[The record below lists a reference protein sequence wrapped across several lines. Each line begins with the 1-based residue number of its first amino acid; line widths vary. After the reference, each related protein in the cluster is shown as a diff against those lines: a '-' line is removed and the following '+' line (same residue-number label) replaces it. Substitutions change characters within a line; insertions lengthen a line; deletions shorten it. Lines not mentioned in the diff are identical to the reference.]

1 MDKKFNV
8 DINNINLH
16 ELEDV
21 ISINRDVDV
30 GRHLPQNIIG
40 KGAEFTNI
48 RFREN
53 IELSNLWEKL
63 NSLMENL
70 YIGSA
75 GKLGLSAYKKLIDDE
90 NIKGDLEDQRKK
102 IYALWNMARIWT
114 HRTFEE
120 WLDLY
125 LGKGNYILSF
135 DYDKYGIEILV
146 NVKESLNLELNDFQK
161 KVRDIIPANLTQ
173 FIRIKF
179 IRDQKIFYGMYGQKA
194 KHYKVLP
201 NKVEDKEF
209 KNSIFMGM
217 ATYHKKIKRVA
228 IMPEV
233 WTLDREGMFLEV
245 EDGSGVRMKYD
256 K

>member
-1 MDKKFNV
+1 MNKKFNV
-8 DINNINLH
+8 DVNNVNLH

-21 ISINRDVDV
+21 ISINRDVDI
-30 GRHLPQNIIG
+30 GKHLPQDIIG

-48 RFREN
+48 RIREN
-53 IELSNLWEKL
+53 IELSNLWAKL
-63 NSLMENL
+63 NSLMGNL

-102 IYALWNMARIWT
+102 IYAIWNMARIWT
-114 HRTFEE
+114 HKTFEE

-125 LGKGNYILSF
+125 LGKGNYVLSF

-146 NVKESLNLELNDFQK
+146 NVKESLNLELDDFQK
-161 KVRDIIPANLTQ
+161 KVRKIIPANLTQ
-173 FIRIKF
+173 FIRIKL
-179 IRDQKIFYGMYGQKA
+179 IRGQTIHYGMYAQKA

-201 NKVEDKEF
+201 NKVEDKIF
-209 KNSIFMGM
+209 DNPIFMGM

-228 IMPEV
+228 IM
-233 WTLDREGMFLEV
+233 
-245 EDGSGVRMKYD
+245 SKA
-256 K
+256 

>member
-8 DINNINLH
+8 DVNNVNFH

-21 ISINRDVDV
+21 ISINRDVDI
-30 GRHLPQNIIG
+30 GKHLPQDIIG

-48 RFREN
+48 RVREN
-53 IELSNLWEKL
+53 IELSNLWAKL

-75 GKLGLSAYKKLIDDE
+75 DKLGLSAYKKLIEDE
-90 NIKGDLEDQRKK
+90 NIKGNLEEQRKK

-125 LGKGNYILSF
+125 LGKENYVLSF

-146 NVKESLNLELNDFQK
+146 NVKESLNLELDDFQK
-161 KVRDIIPANLTQ
+161 KVRKIIPANLTQ

-179 IRDQKIFYGMYGQKA
+179 IRDQTIYYGMYGQKA

-201 NKVEDKEF
+201 NKVEDKVFEN
-209 KNSIFMGM
+209 KIFMGM
-217 ATYHKKIKRVA
+217 ETYHKKIKRVA
-228 IMPEV
+228 IM
-233 WTLDREGMFLEV
+233 
-245 EDGSGVRMKYD
+245 SKS
-256 K
+256 

>member
-1 MDKKFNV
+1 MNKKFNV
-8 DINNINLH
+8 DVNNVNLH

-21 ISINRDVDV
+21 ISINRDVDI
-30 GRHLPQNIIG
+30 GKHLPQDIIG

-48 RFREN
+48 RIREN
-53 IELSNLWEKL
+53 IELSNLWAKL
-63 NSLMENL
+63 NFLMENL

-90 NIKGDLEDQRKK
+90 NINGNLEEQRKK
-102 IYALWNMARIWT
+102 IYALWNMNRIWT
-114 HRTFEE
+114 YRTFKE

-125 LGKGNYILSF
+125 LGEDKYKLSL
-135 DYDKYGIEILV
+135 DYDKYGIEI
-146 NVKESLNLELNDFQK
+146 NVFCDGEIHFDVGDLQK
-161 KVRDIIPANLTQ
+161 KVREIIPANLTQ
-173 FIRIKF
+173 FIRVRL
-179 IRDQKIFYGMYGQKA
+179 IRDQTIYYGMYGQKT

-209 KNSIFMGM
+209 KHQLFIGM

-233 WTLDREGMFLEV
+233 WTLNQNDMFLEV

-256 K
+256 

>member
-8 DINNINLH
+8 DVNNVNLH

-21 ISINRDVDV
+21 ISINRDVDI
-30 GRHLPQNIIG
+30 GKHLPQDIIG

-48 RFREN
+48 RVREN
-53 IELSNLWEKL
+53 IELSNLWAKL

-90 NIKGDLEDQRKK
+90 NIKGDLEEQRRS
-102 IYALWNMARIWT
+102 IYSLWNMLRKWT
-114 HRTFEE
+114 HRTLEE
-120 WLDLY
+120 WLDLV
-125 LGKGNYILSF
+125 LGKGNYKLSL
-135 DYDKYGIEILV
+135 DYDKYGIEVEIF
-146 NVKESLNLELNDFQK
+146 VKESIYFEFDTLQRQLRN
-161 KVRDIIPANLTQ
+161 IIPANLTQ
-173 FIRIKF
+173 LIKVKF

-209 KNSIFMGM
+209 KNSIYMGM

-233 WTLDREGMFLEV
+233 WTLNQDGMFLEV
-245 EDGSGVRMKYD
+245 EEESGAKLKYD
-256 K
+256 E

>member
-8 DINNINLH
+8 DVNNINLH

-30 GRHLPQNIIG
+30 GKHLPQDIIG

-48 RFREN
+48 RIREN

-75 GKLGLSAYKKLIDDE
+75 EKLGLSAYKKLIDDE

-125 LGKGNYILSF
+125 LGKGNYVLSF
-135 DYDKYGIEILV
+135 DYYKYGIEILV

-194 KHYKVLP
+194 KRVTIMAVKPEDRVFNLP
-201 NKVEDKEF
+201 TYYRIGEVRKRLKRRARMPDLWTVDNVGMMKE
-209 KNSIFMGM
+209 I
-217 ATYHKKIKRVA
+217 
-228 IMPEV
+228 
-233 WTLDREGMFLEV
+233 
-245 EDGSGVRMKYD
+245 EDGSEVDMKYD
-256 K
+256 R

>member
-8 DINNINLH
+8 DVNNVNLH

-21 ISINRDVDV
+21 ISINRDVDI
-30 GRHLPQNIIG
+30 GKHLPQDIIG

-48 RFREN
+48 RVREN
-53 IELSNLWEKL
+53 IELSNLWAKL

-70 YIGSA
+70 YIGLA
-75 GKLGLSAYKKLIDDE
+75 DKLGLSAYKKLIDDE
-90 NIKGDLEDQRKK
+90 NIKGNLEEQRKK

-125 LGKGNYILSF
+125 LGKENYVLSF

-146 NVKESLNLELNDFQK
+146 NVKGLLSLELDDFQK
-161 KVRDIIPANLTQ
+161 KVRKIIPANLTQ

-179 IRDQKIFYGMYGQKA
+179 IRDQKIYYGMYVQKT
-194 KHYKVLP
+194 KYYKVLP

-209 KNSIFMGM
+209 TDQLFMGM

-228 IMPEV
+228 IMSE
-233 WTLDREGMFLEV
+233 
-245 EDGSGVRMKYD
+245 S
-256 K
+256 

>member
-1 MDKKFNV
+1 MNKKFNV
-8 DINNINLH
+8 DVNNVNLH

-21 ISINRDVDV
+21 ISINRDVDI
-30 GRHLPQNIIG
+30 GKHLPQDIIG

-48 RFREN
+48 RIREN
-53 IELSNLWEKL
+53 IELSNLWAKL
-63 NSLMENL
+63 NFLMENL

-90 NIKGDLEDQRKK
+90 NINGNLEEQRKK
-102 IYALWNMARIWT
+102 IFAIWNMNRIWT
-114 HRTFEE
+114 HSTFKG

-125 LGKGNYILSF
+125 LGEDKYKLSL
-135 DYDKYGIEILV
+135 DYDKYGIEI
-146 NVKESLNLELNDFQK
+146 NVFCDGEIHFDVGDLQK
-161 KVRDIIPANLTQ
+161 KVREIIPANLTQ
-173 FIRIKF
+173 FIKVRL
-179 IRDQKIFYGMYGQKA
+179 IRDQTTYYGMYGQKA

-209 KNSIFMGM
+209 KEPLFMGM

-233 WTLDREGMFLEV
+233 WTLNQNDMFLEV

-256 K
+256 

>member
-1 MDKKFNV
+1 MNKKFNV
-8 DINNINLH
+8 DVNNINLH
-16 ELEDV
+16 EFEDV
-21 ISINRDVDV
+21 ISINRDVDI
-30 GRHLPQNIIG
+30 GKHLPQDIIG

-48 RFREN
+48 RIREN
-53 IELSNLWEKL
+53 IELSNLWAKL
-63 NSLMENL
+63 NFLMENL

-90 NIKGDLEDQRKK
+90 NINGNLEEQRKK
-102 IYALWNMARIWT
+102 IFAIWNMNRIWT
-114 HRTFEE
+114 HRTFKG

-125 LGKGNYILSF
+125 LGEDKYKLNL
-135 DYDKYGIEILV
+135 DYDKYGIEI
-146 NVKESLNLELNDFQK
+146 NVFCDGEIHFDVGDLQK
-161 KVRDIIPANLTQ
+161 KVREIIPANLTQ
-173 FIRIKF
+173 FIRVRL
-179 IRDQKIFYGMYGQKA
+179 IRNQTIYYGMYGQKA

-209 KNSIFMGM
+209 KHQLFMGM

-233 WTLDREGMFLEV
+233 LTLNQNDMFLEV

-256 K
+256 

>member
-8 DINNINLH
+8 DLNNINLY

-21 ISINRDVDV
+21 ISINRDVDI
-30 GRHLPQNIIG
+30 GKHLPQDIIG

-48 RFREN
+48 RVREN
-53 IELSNLWEKL
+53 IELSNLWAKL

-75 GKLGLSAYKKLIDDE
+75 EKLGLSAYKKLIDDE

-125 LGKGNYILSF
+125 LGKGNYVLSF

-146 NVKESLNLELNDFQK
+146 NIKESLNLELDDFQK

-209 KNSIFMGM
+209 KEPLFMGI

-233 WTLDREGMFLEV
+233 WTLNKDGMFLEV
-245 EDGSGVRMKYD
+245 EDGSGVRMKYE
-256 K
+256 